1 MKLIGYNSDYAYGDL
16 QKEIYNLVQGKK
28 HRNKKLSHKP
38 KSGHCCYC
46 CIELNKHNYTRDHIY
61 PKSLGGRVTK
71 PCCKACNQE
80 KGNKTLIE
88 YAQFIGKKMYEM
100 DKRGERDTLGF
111 RLCTRKMSKIE
122 QLMTLKPDQK

>member
-1 MKLIGYNSDYAYGDL
+1 MKLKGYDSDYAYGDL
-16 QKEIYNLVQGKK
+16 QRLIEHVKINRKNRKGI
-28 HRNKKLSHKP
+28 
-38 KSGHCCYC
+38 CCYC
-46 CIELNKHNYTRDHIY
+46 EIELNGKNYTRDHLY
-61 PKSLGGRVTK
+61 PKSLGGRITK
-71 PCCKACNQE
+71 PCCKYCNQE

-88 YAQFIGKKMYEM
+88 YAQFIGKKMMEM